1 MPKESIIQVA
11 ASASGLFNICLLM
24 TLGAAYTSGGSNFV
38 SAAVVGSLI
47 ASATAAAAWADK
59 SKYYSTG
66 SFSCSDWVMMFPI
79 GAVISM
85 AFLWIDCGGRLP
97 VFRPEF
103 VCDGR
108 PGISVVFTIAAL
120 CLTAISLP
128 SALRAWILLKF
139 DNAS

>member
-1 MPKESIIQVA
+1 MPKKTIIQAA
-11 ASASGLFNICLLM
+11 ASAAGIVSICLLM
-24 TLGAAYTSGGSNFV
+24 TLGAAYTSSGSNFF

-66 SFSCSDWVMMFPI
+66 SLSCSDWVMMFPI

-97 VFRPEF
+97 AFRPEF
-103 VCDGR
+103 VCNGR
-108 PGISVVFTIAAL
+108 AGISVIFTIAAL

-128 SALRAWILLKF
+128 SALRAWILQKF